1 MIGQAAVVAQRPSTG
16 IARAISAS
24 SGRPAGSKPK
34 ASAAVAKR
42 EAQKASKT
50 NEGA

>member
-16 IARAISAS
+16 MARAMRAS
-24 SGRPAGSKPK
+24 SGRPAGNKPNESE
-34 ASAAVAKR
+34 AEARR